1 MTWRLVMMAEV
12 SFVGELL
19 FIITSYWKR
28 LRKLQYFFIT
38 VYSSVMSFLKW
49 PRGKLNSLCAFILWN
64 TVHQKDGPFLRG
76 YHE

>member
-1 MTWRLVMMAEV
+1 MMAEV

-38 VYSSVMSFLKW
+38 VYSSVMSF
-49 PRGKLNSLCAFILWN
+49 
-64 TVHQKDGPFLRG
+64 
-76 YHE
+76 